1 MSHIVTIRT
10 KIRDRVAIEAAC
22 RRLELPEP
30 IQGTATL
37 FEGEVSGLLVRVP
50 GWVYPVVVD
59 TATGETKYD
68 NYEGAWGK
76 QEQLD
81 RFLQTY
87 AIEKAK
93 LEARKSGHSVSEQTL
108 QDGSVKLQIFATS

>member
-10 KIRDRVAIEAAC
+10 KVRDRAAIEAAC

-37 FEGEVSGLLVRVP
+37 FEGEVSGLLVRLP

-68 NYEGAWGK
+68 DFDGAWGK
-76 QEQLD
+76 KEQLD

-93 LEARKSGHSVSEQTL
+93 LEARKSGYSVSEQTL
-108 QDGSVKLQIFATS
+108 QDGSVKLAIAETS